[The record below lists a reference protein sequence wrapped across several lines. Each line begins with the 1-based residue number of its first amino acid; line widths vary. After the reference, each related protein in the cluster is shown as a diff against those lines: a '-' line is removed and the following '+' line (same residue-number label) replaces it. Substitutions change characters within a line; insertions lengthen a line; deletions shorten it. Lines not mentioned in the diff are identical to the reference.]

1 MSIGAKKE
9 NTVLITER
17 MKKDV
22 TASTENNCLAYYPIL
37 LGQRYEYESSAQIWV
52 SNSAKK
58 HRQVKSNLTTDFGI
72 LLGLRPHFNLTKAQ

>member
-17 MKKDV
+17 MKKHI